1 MSVVSYPNYG
11 RQEKMVEKNKQ
22 ETNSQDALS
31 KRLDIVIMLL
41 LDRQRTQDKKIT
53 KADQIHMLYSSGLKS
68 AEIGKLIG
76 WPDSAV
82 RTEISKMRR
91 GKKK

>member
-1 MSVVSYPNYG
+1 MTRNNP
-11 RQEKMVEKNKQ
+11 
-22 ETNSQDALS
+22 ETNSEDALS
-31 KRLDIVIMLL
+31 NRLDIIIMLL

-53 KADQIHMLYSSGLKS
+53 KADQIRMLYSGGLKS
-68 AEIGKLIG
+68 VEIGKLIG

-91 GKKK
+91 DKKK